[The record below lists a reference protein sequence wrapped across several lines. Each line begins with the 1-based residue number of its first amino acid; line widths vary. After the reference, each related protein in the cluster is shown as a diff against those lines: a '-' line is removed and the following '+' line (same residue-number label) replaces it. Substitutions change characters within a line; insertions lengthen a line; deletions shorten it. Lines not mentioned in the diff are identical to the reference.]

1 MAVLLKHILSFM
13 KHLFF
18 LLLFSIVSSGFYS
31 CSKDDDK
38 TPAPAGSE
46 KKYALIIKSGGQSIS
61 LGGNFSFEAQLVG
74 TDGSIIPISS
84 GITYSSSAS
93 GVLTISGNSVTASQ
107 TGTTTLTASYTYQG
121 TTYTASVPVVVKAA
135 TTVFAVNPWTIMWE
149 ADGTEFELNPIYLG
163 GTTIPTYTY
172 SSTDASI
179 ASVTSSGV
187 VKVLKAG
194 SCVVRVTA
202 SLEGSPYVDVP
213 VLVLGEPTVLLP
225 VSQVKITP
233 GSWEM
238 FKNETKTFSAKAY
251 KSDGSEVTGKTIKW
265 SIRTTDSTGTGP
277 AASIDQ
283 NGQVTALR
291 VGEAM
296 VYAEVEGIV
305 SQASISISPEFAF
318 VISPLMS
325 SLNPGESKSFS
336 LTTYQITDKTKYR
349 NNDPSAFSVVS
360 NPAGLKWELPFSLLP
375 VIGSQFQITS
385 SGSSSCSVKAK
396 DSATPG
402 MTEFLLAY
410 MENDDNYGPGVASLS
425 VGIGGGGNC
434 DCGAENPAVASISV
448 ASTNVSLQA
457 FFGTFDLN
465 AQALNAAG
473 SPVSGAEIK
482 YCSSNEQVASVDFT
496 GTITGLMAGTAQI
509 TVCVGSKTKNVNVT
523 VN

>member
-1 MAVLLKHILSFM
+1 M
-13 KHLFF
+13 KHLFLF
-18 LLLFSIVSSGFYS
+18 LLFSILSTGFYS

-38 TPAPAGSE
+38 APAPSGSD
-46 KKYALIIKSGGQSIS
+46 KKYALVIKSGGQSIS
-61 LGGNFSFEAQLVG
+61 QGGSFQFEAQLVG
-74 TDGSIIPISS
+74 TDGTIIPISS

-93 GVLTISGNSVTASQ
+93 GLLTISGNSVTAVDA
-107 TGTTTLTASYTYQG
+107 GTTTLTASYTYQG
-121 TTYTASVPVVVKAA
+121 VTYTASVPVVVKAA

-179 ASVTSSGV
+179 ASVTSAGV

-213 VLVLGEPTVLLP
+213 VLVLGEPTVPLP

-238 FKNETKTFSAKAY
+238 FKNETKSFAAKAY

-283 NGQVTALR
+283 NGQVTAIR
-291 VGEAM
+291 VGEAS

-305 SQASISISPEFAF
+305 SQANITISPEYAF
-318 VISPLMS
+318 VLTPIMS
-325 SLNPGESKSFS
+325 SLNPGEEKSFS
-336 LTTYQITDKTKYR
+336 LTTYQIVDKTKYR
-349 NNDPSAFSVVS
+349 NNDPAAFAQVS
-360 NPAGLKWELPFSLLP
+360 NPVGVKWELPFSQIP
-375 VIGSQFQITS
+375 IIGSQFTITS
-385 SGSSSCSVKAK
+385 SNASSCSIKAK
-396 DSATPG
+396 DAATPG
-402 MTEFLLAY
+402 MMEFLLAY

-425 VGIGGGGNC
+425 VGMGGGGNC

-448 ASTNVSLQA
+448 ANTNVTLQA
-457 FFGTFDLN
+457 FFGSFDLN
-465 AQALNAAG
+465 AQALDAGG
-473 SPVSGAEIK
+473 SPVNGAEIK
-482 YCSSNEQVASVDFT
+482 YCSSNENVASVDFT
-496 GTITGLMAGTAQI
+496 GTITGLMSGTAQI
-509 TVCVGSKTKNVNVT
+509 TVCVGSKSKIVNVT